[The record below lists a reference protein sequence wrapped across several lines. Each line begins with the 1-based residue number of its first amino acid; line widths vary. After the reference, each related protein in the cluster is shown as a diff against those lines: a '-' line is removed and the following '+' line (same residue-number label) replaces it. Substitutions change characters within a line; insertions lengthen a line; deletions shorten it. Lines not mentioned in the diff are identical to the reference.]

1 MLKYLH
7 IENIAVIEMCDIE
20 FSRGF
25 NVLTGETGAGK
36 SIVIDSI
43 NAVLGER
50 TSKDLIRSGCDSAE
64 VTALFGDLKRE
75 NLKTLEENDIFP
87 DEDGNILITRRLS
100 LSGKGIIKI
109 NGKPFTASQLREI
122 SACLI
127 NIHGQHDN
135 QALLN
140 PEKHCDFIDA
150 VANNGDLREKYYN
163 CFKNLN
169 KIRKELNS
177 LNIDEDEKARKTDLL
192 KYQINELQTADIKV
206 GEIEELKA
214 KLQVAEEYEAN
225 LKAFSATSGI
235 LAGNEDT
242 NGVVTNLK
250 IASKLLGNL
259 QNEKAQKCFSE
270 ISELIDRTEEISAE
284 IRNFAEGLSE
294 NYQNPDEINERLDFL
309 YGLMVKYGN
318 SEEKMLEF
326 LQNAQN
332 ELESITFAD
341 NRAEELATE
350 LENAKENLVLAGE
363 TLSESRKRAS
373 EKFSKDVSSVLEQLN
388 MSGVKFVTQVEKGRY
403 TAKGCDCVEFMIS
416 ANKGE
421 DVKPLHKIASG
432 GELSRVMLAIKSC
445 LLEGDY
451 VPTMIFDEIDAGI
464 SGYAADKVGI
474 QLRRVAEKKQ
484 VICITHLAQ
493 IASMA
498 NNHLLIEKTVENNR
512 TKTSVTPIS
521 GEERIKEIA
530 RIMSGKEITENIY
543 NSAKELLDRSNI

>member
-341 NRAEELATE
+341 NRAEELAKE
-350 LENAKENLVLAGE
+350 LETAKENLVLAGE

-512 TKTSVTPIS
+512 TKTSVTPIL

>member
-1 MLKYLH
+1 
-7 IENIAVIEMCDIE
+7 
-20 FSRGF
+20 
-25 NVLTGETGAGK
+25 
-36 SIVIDSI
+36 
-43 NAVLGER
+43 
-50 TSKDLIRSGCDSAE
+50 
-64 VTALFGDLKRE
+64 
-75 NLKTLEENDIFP
+75 LEENDIFP
-87 DEDGNILITRRLS
+87 DEDGNILITRKLS

-109 NGKPFTASQLREI
+109 NGKPFTATALRDI

-150 VANNGDLREKYYN
+150 VANNGDLREKYYD

-177 LNIDEDEKARKTDLL
+177 LNIDEEEKARKTDLL
-192 KYQINELQTADIKV
+192 KYQIEELQTADIKV
-206 GEIEELKA
+206 GEIEELKT
-214 KLQVAEEYEAN
+214 KLGVAEEYEAN
-225 LKAFSATSGI
+225 LKAFSTTSGI

-242 NGVVTNLK
+242 NGVITNLK
-250 IASKLLGNL
+250 IASKLLSNL
-259 QNEKAQKCFSE
+259 QNEKAQKCFAE
-270 ISELIDRTEEISAE
+270 ISELIDRAEEISAE
-284 IRNFAEGLSE
+284 VRNFAESLGE

-309 YGLMVKYGN
+309 YSLMVKYGN

-326 LQNAQN
+326 LSDAQK

-350 LENAKENLVLAGE
+350 LEIAKENLVLAGE
-363 TLSESRKRAS
+363 VLSESRIKAS
-373 EKFSKDVSSVLEQLN
+373 EKFSLDVCSVLAQLN
-388 MSGVKFVTQVEKGRY
+388 MSGVKFVTKVEKGRY

-416 ANKGE
+416 ANQGE
-421 DVKPLHKIASG
+421 EVKPLHKIASG

-474 QLRRVAEKKQ
+474 QLK
-484 VICITHLAQ
+484 
-493 IASMA
+493 
-498 NNHLLIEKTVENNR
+498 
-512 TKTSVTPIS
+512 
-521 GEERIKEIA
+521 
-530 RIMSGKEITENIY
+530 
-543 NSAKELLDRSNI
+543 

>member
-20 FSRGF
+20 FSYGF

-50 TSKDLIRSGCDSAE
+50 TSRDLIRSGCDSAE
-64 VTALFGDLKRE
+64 VTALFGDLGEE
-75 NLKTLEENDIFP
+75 NLKTLKENDIFP
-87 DEDGNILITRRLS
+87 DEDGNVLITRRLS

-150 VANNGDLREKYYN
+150 VANNGDLREKYYD

-169 KIRKELNS
+169 RIRKELNS

-214 KLQVAEEYEAN
+214 KLHVAEEYEAN

-242 NGVVTNLK
+242 NGVITNLK

-259 QNEKAQKCFSE
+259 QNEKAQKCFSDINE
-270 ISELIDRTEEISAE
+270 IIDRAEEVSAE

-341 NRAEELATE
+341 NRADELATE
-350 LENAKENLVLAGE
+350 LEKAKENLVLAGE
-363 TLSESRKRAS
+363 ILSDSRRKAS

-388 MSGVKFVTQVEKGRY
+388 MSGVKFVASVEKGRY

-421 DVKPLHKIASG
+421 EVKPLHKIASG

-445 LLEGDY
+445 LLEGDN

-474 QLRRVAEKKQ
+474 QLRRVADKKQ

>member
-20 FSRGF
+20 FSYGF

-64 VTALFGDLKRE
+64 VTALFGDLSAE

-87 DEDGNILITRRLS
+87 DEDGNILITRKLS

-109 NGKPFTASQLREI
+109 NGKPFTATALRDI

-150 VANNGDLREKYYN
+150 VADNGNLREKYYN

-177 LNIDEDEKARKTDLL
+177 LNTDEDEKARKTDLL
-192 KYQINELQTADIKV
+192 KYQINELQTADIRI

-214 KLQVAEEYEAN
+214 KLHVAEEYDAN
-225 LKAFSATSGI
+225 LKAFSAALGI

-259 QNEKAQKCFSE
+259 QNEKAQKCFSDINE
-270 ISELIDRTEEISAE
+270 IIDRTEEVSAE

-341 NRAEELATE
+341 NRAEELVAE
-350 LENAKENLVLAGE
+350 LETAKENLISAGE
-363 TLSESRKRAS
+363 TLSESRKGAS
-373 EKFSKDVSSVLEQLN
+373 EKFSKDVSLVLEQLN
-388 MSGVKFVTQVEKGRY
+388 MSGVKFVTHLEKGRY

-421 DVKPLHKIASG
+421 EIKPLHKIASG

-445 LLEGDY
+445 LLEGDP

-493 IASMA
+493 IAAMA
-498 NNHLLIEKTVENNR
+498 NNHLLIEKSVENNR
-512 TKTSVTPIS
+512 TKTSVTNIT

-530 RIMSGKEITENIY
+530 RIMSGKKITENIY

>member
-75 NLKTLEENDIFP
+75 TLKTLEENDIIP
-87 DEDGNILITRRLS
+87 DEDGNVLITRRLS

-122 SACLI
+122 SSCLI

-341 NRAEELATE
+341 NRAEELAKE
-350 LENAKENLVLAGE
+350 LETAKENLVLAGE

-512 TKTSVTPIS
+512 TKTSVTPIL

>member
-100 LSGKGIIKI
+100 LSGQGIIKI
-109 NGKPFTASQLREI
+109 NGKPFTATALRDI

-341 NRAEELATE
+341 NRAEELAKE
-350 LENAKENLVLAGE
+350 LETAKENLVLAGE

-512 TKTSVTPIS
+512 TKTSVTPIL

>member
-20 FSRGF
+20 FQGGF

-64 VTALFGDLKRE
+64 VTALFGDLSAE

-87 DEDGNILITRRLS
+87 DEDGNILITRKLS

-109 NGKPFTASQLREI
+109 NGKPFTATALRDI

-150 VANNGDLREKYYN
+150 VADNGNLREKYYN

-177 LNIDEDEKARKTDLL
+177 LNTDEDEKARKTDLL
-192 KYQINELQTADIKV
+192 KYQINELQTADIRI

-214 KLQVAEEYEAN
+214 KLHVAEEYDAN
-225 LKAFSATSGI
+225 LKAFSATLGI

-270 ISELIDRTEEISAE
+270 ISGIIDRAEEISAE
-284 IRNFAEGLSE
+284 IRNFADGLSE
-294 NYQNPDEINERLDFL
+294 NYKNPDEINERLDFL

-350 LENAKENLVLAGE
+350 LETAKENLISAGQ
-363 TLSESRKRAS
+363 TLNESRKRAA
-373 EKFSKDVSSVLEQLN
+373 EKFSRDVSLVLEQLN
-388 MSGVKFVTQVEKGRY
+388 MSGVKFVTHLEKGRY

-421 DVKPLHKIASG
+421 ETKPLHKIASG

-445 LLEGDY
+445 LLEGDP

-493 IASMA
+493 IAAMA
-498 NNHLLIEKTVENNR
+498 NNHLLIEKSVENNR
-512 TKTSVTPIS
+512 TKTSVTNIT